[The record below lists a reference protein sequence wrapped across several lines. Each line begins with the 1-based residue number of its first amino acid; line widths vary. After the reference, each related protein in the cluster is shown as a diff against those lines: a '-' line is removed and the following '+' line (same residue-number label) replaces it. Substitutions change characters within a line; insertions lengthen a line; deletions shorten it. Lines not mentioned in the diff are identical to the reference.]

1 MANWIKTSVRF
12 QKQMN
17 NGSWRNVTEQY
28 LVNAYTFAEAEARII
43 EKVQPFIAGNFDVSA
58 VKKADFAEIFHSD
71 RGDRWYHVKSAFI
84 VIDEKTAEEK
94 RSVVNYLV
102 QAPDFHNALENFLD
116 GMKGTIAD
124 FEIVGIAETAIV
136 DVYDVNDNDN
146 ENQN

>member
-17 NGSWRNVTEQY
+17 NGSWRKVTEQY
-28 LVNAYTFAEAEARII
+28 LVNAYTFAEAEARIV
-43 EKVQPFIAGNFDVSA
+43 EKVTPFISGDFDVSA
-58 VKKADFAEIFHSD
+58 VKKSDYAEIFRSD

-102 QAPDFHNALENFLD
+102 QAPDFHNALENLLD

-124 FEIVGIAETAIV
+124 FEIVAIAETPIL
-136 DVYDVNDNDN
+136 DVYDANNKDN